1 MKEIILAGL
10 ADEFMKLLKQSLD
23 ADEIKLLKQR
33 KSGKE
38 MTISNR
44 ENLYKQRLTEKKTKA
59 LMKVN
64 NAAERHMIFQ

>member
-44 ENLYKQRLTEKKTKA
+44 ENLYKQRLTEKKLK
-59 LMKVN
+59 
-64 NAAERHMIFQ
+64 R

>member
-38 MTISNR
+38 TTISNR
-44 ENLYKQRLTEKKTKA
+44 ENLYKQRLTEKKLK
-59 LMKVN
+59 
-64 NAAERHMIFQ
+64 R